1 VARDIAITV
10 VVNGQ
15 PTVVTANEEAPL
27 RVIIPKALEQTGN
40 AGQPPDNWELRDVA
54 GNLLDVTRKIET
66 FHFPEGVRL
75 FLNLK
80 AGVGGEAAVELQ
92 FTEPAVSRAKFEREV
107 TEFRDLE
114 AEYQRRG
121 WFLVRAEFP
130 EAFVLIAAPQ
140 LHPPAIVT
148 GVLFD
153 FTNYDAAPPSVRL
166 VNPFTGVPYRNS
178 ELPTRLNQSLP
189 PQDLQLPG
197 LPPGAA
203 ARMQPVQPLMQ
214 AHAPDDVPFL
224 CIPGVREYHQHP
236 GHTGDL
242 WELHRAS
249 GAGRLVRLLEVIHK
263 YGVQPIPGYS
273 VNLVPQVGFE
283 AGQAPQ

>member
-1 VARDIAITV
+1 VAQDIAITV

-27 RVIIPKALEQTGN
+27 RTIIPKALEQTGN

-66 FHFPEGVRL
+66 FHFPDGVRL

-92 FTEPAVSRAKFEREV
+92 FTDPTVSKAKFEREV
-107 TEFRDLE
+107 REFRDLE
-114 AEYQRRG
+114 AEYQQRG
-121 WFLVRAEFP
+121 WFLVRADFP

-148 GVLFD
+148 GVLLD

-178 ELPTRLNQSLP
+178 ELPTRLNRALP

-273 VNLVPQVGFE
+273 VNLVPQIGFE

>member
-1 VARDIAITV
+1 MAKDIAITV

-27 RVIIPKALEQTGN
+27 HTVIPKALEQTGN

-92 FTEPAVSRAKFEREV
+92 FTEPAVSQAKFEREIR
-107 TEFRDLE
+107 EFRDLE
-114 AEYQRRG
+114 AEYQQRG
-121 WFLVRAEFP
+121 WFLMRAEFP
-130 EAFVLIAAPQ
+130 EAFVLVAGPK

-153 FTNYDAAPPSVRL
+153 FKNYDAATPSVRL
-166 VNPFTGVPYRNS
+166 VNPFTGEP
-178 ELPTRLNQSLP
+178 
-189 PQDLQLPG
+189 
-197 LPPGAA
+197 
-203 ARMQPVQPLMQ
+203 
-214 AHAPDDVPFL
+214 
-224 CIPGVREYHQHP
+224 
-236 GHTGDL
+236 
-242 WELHRAS
+242 
-249 GAGRLVRLLEVIHK
+249 
-263 YGVQPIPGYS
+263 
-273 VNLVPQVGFE
+273 
-283 AGQAPQ
+283 